1 MPSPLVRAIEFASSP
16 TGRKLL
22 AQAVRVAR
30 SDEGKKLIGQARKVA
45 STPEGR
51 KLIAQAT
58 RLRSG
63 GTAKAPGTDET
74 PNTFLGRVRKP

>member
-1 MPSPLVRAIEFASSP
+1 M
-16 TGRKLL
+16 
-22 AQAVRVAR
+22 AR

-58 RLRSG
+58 KLRSG
-63 GTAKAPGTDET
+63 GTAK
-74 PNTFLGRVRKP
+74 

>member
-30 SDEGKKLIGQARKVA
+30 GDEGKKLIGQARKVA

-58 RLRSG
+58 KLRSG
-63 GTAKAPGTDET
+63 GTTKAPGTDET
-74 PNTFLGRVRKP
+74 LSTFLRRLYKP

>member
-1 MPSPLVRAIEFASSP
+1 M
-16 TGRKLL
+16 
-22 AQAVRVAR
+22 AR

-63 GTAKAPGTDET
+63 GIAKAPGTDEML
-74 PNTFLGRVRKP
+74 NTFLGRVRKP